1 MSTEIW
7 ILLDKTNPFCC
18 VDGKI
23 IDIFATKELA
33 ESLMKMMKQNNPT
46 RRLEVKKWNV
56 IDDST
61 PFRKVLEDQIIRE
74 IEEKKIF

>member
-7 ILLDKTNPFCC
+7 ILFDKTNPFHT
-18 VDGKI
+18 DGKI
-23 IDIFATKELA
+23 IDIFTTKELA
-33 ESLMKMMKQNNPT
+33 ESLKKMMKENNPT

-56 IDDST
+56 IDDTT
-61 PFRKVLEDQIIRE
+61 PFRKVLDDQIRRE